1 MTDIASIDQ
10 VLTLVERI
18 SNGGSMRVAVKAAAG
33 SLQESVKE
41 QKVEVVMSKAA
52 AINTIETADTKGYS
66 AAGKTAHAKCLQ
78 ELDKI

>member
-41 QKVEVVMSKAA
+41 QKVEVVLHKAS
-52 AINTIETADTKGYS
+52 AISVIETADTSAYS
-66 AAGKTAHAKCLQ
+66 TAGQAAHAKCLE
-78 ELDKI
+78 ELDRI